1 MTDSA
6 TAWNMRTV
14 ICVTS
19 LKSHRAVDKSRGVTW
34 YIYLI
39 ATVGVPPAVFIISHH
54 YPAAISVDKRT
65 QSYIKGKKTH
75 GWFAS
80 LINRATNGCCSFR
93 TAVCL
98 NKQRKG
104 REKCSMVLFTG
115 RAGKS
120 TINWHSSLCH
130 RRLSI
135 TVWPDSTPLRGLS
148 AEDCRQE
155 ESKGGKKTPTIVP
168 LLSWKADA

>member
-1 MTDSA
+1 M
-6 TAWNMRTV
+6 
-14 ICVTS
+14 
-19 LKSHRAVDKSRGVTW
+19 
-34 YIYLI
+34 IYLFNRYCRSTSRCI
-39 ATVGVPPAVFIISHH
+39 H
-54 YPAAISVDKRT
+54 YKPSLSSCNQCGQKDSVVHQR
-65 QSYIKGKKTH
+65 KKPH

-104 REKCSMVLFTG
+104 REKCSVVLFTG
-115 RAGKS
+115 RARKS
-120 TINWHSSLCH
+120 TINWHSSLWH

-148 AEDCRQE
+148 AEDCMQE
-155 ESKGGKKTPTIVP
+155 ESKGGKKHPP
-168 LLSWKADA
+168 LSHFCHEKQMLKVR